1 MVAER
6 QPFATPERSH
16 VARYALASKRIGKG
30 AKVLDVFCGS
40 GYGAKVLAD
49 RGHKVTAFDSCNTFP
64 IVEGVTFLESS
75 YPASDF
81 QDGWFDAVTAFEAI
95 EHVHRGMGLNLLHSI
110 RKWLRQGGTLWLS
123 TPNADIIPFDAKR
136 FPFHRLHYTPKELER
151 MLVSA
156 GFSQVKWL
164 NQARKGSTMFRPG
177 PVGAYMVAECK

>member
-6 QPFATPERSH
+6 QPFAAPERSH
-16 VARYALASKRIGKG
+16 VARYALASKRIAKG
-30 AKVLDVFCGS
+30 ARVLDVFCGT
-40 GYGAKVLAD
+40 GYGSKILASH
-49 RGHKVTAFDSCNTFP
+49 GHKVTAFDSCNSFP
-64 IVEGVTFLESS
+64 IVTGVTFVEAA

-81 QDGWFDAVTAFEAI
+81 QDGWFDAITAFEAI

>member
-1 MVAER
+1 M
-6 QPFATPERSH
+6 PERSH
-16 VARYALASKRIGKG
+16 VARYVMASKRISKG
-30 AKVLDVFCGS
+30 AKVLDVFCGT

-64 IVEGVTFLESS
+64 IVTGVTFLEAT

-110 RKWLRQGGTLWLS
+110 RKWLKPGGVLWLS
-123 TPNADIIPFDAKR
+123 TPNAEVMPFSPKQ

-151 MLVSA
+151 MLASA
-156 GFSQVKWL
+156 GFPNVRWL
-164 NQARKGSTMFRPG
+164 NQAKKGSAVFRPG
-177 PVGAYMVAECK
+177 PVGAYMVAECR